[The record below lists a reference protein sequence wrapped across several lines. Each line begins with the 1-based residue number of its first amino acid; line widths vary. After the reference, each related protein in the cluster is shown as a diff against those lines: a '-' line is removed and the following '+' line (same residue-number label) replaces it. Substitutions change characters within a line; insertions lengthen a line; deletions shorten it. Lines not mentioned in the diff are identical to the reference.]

1 VRTLRFAALVALAV
15 ASPARAQH
23 SSAGGDVPNR
33 PIQEIAAFAKKVERA
48 LAERGAHVAIVARMG
63 RDPATMPAGL
73 DYTHVGFWAY
83 GRHRTASGAELPGY
97 SAFNLYQLASEP
109 DRSELKRDLPIEF
122 FASVFQLR
130 AAILVPKPEVQPRL
144 VETMSRP
151 LYGRLHNPRYS
162 VLANPH
168 KSVFQNCTGFVL
180 DVLLAS
186 TLGLGDPGAVR
197 AAAQSRFEPQRVAL
211 SPMQRLFGGLFVRDV
226 AFADHG
232 KEVRTA
238 TFGSIADYMRRAD
251 LAEDVFEVRAD

>member
-1 VRTLRFAALVALAV
+1 MRTLLFAALVALA
-15 ASPARAQH
+15 AMSPARAQH
-23 SSAGGDVPNR
+23 SSAGGETPNR
-33 PIQEIAAFAKKVERA
+33 PVEEIAAFAKKVERA
-48 LAERGAHVAIVARMG
+48 LAERGAHVAVVARMG

-83 GRHRTASGAELPGY
+83 GRHKTASGAELPGY
-97 SAFNLYQLASEP
+97 SAFNLYQLADAP

-122 FASVFQLR
+122 FASVFELR
-130 AAILVPKPEVQPRL
+130 AAIVVPKPEVQARL
-144 VETMSRP
+144 VETMSSP
-151 LYGRLHNPRYS
+151 LYARLHNPRYS

-168 KSVFQNCTGFVL
+168 RSQFQNCTSFVL

-186 TLGLGDPGAVR
+186 TLGLDDPVAVR
-197 AAAQSRFEPQRVAL
+197 AAARSRFEPQRVGI
-211 SPMQRLFGGLFVRDV
+211 SPAQRLFGGLFVRDV

-232 KEVRTA
+232 EEVRTA